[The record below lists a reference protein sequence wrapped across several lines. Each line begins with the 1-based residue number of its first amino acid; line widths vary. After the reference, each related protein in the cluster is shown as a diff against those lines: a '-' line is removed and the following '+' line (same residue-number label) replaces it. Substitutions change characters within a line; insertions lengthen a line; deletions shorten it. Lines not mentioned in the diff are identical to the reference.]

1 MKIWKRIMGIFLTL
15 ALILQ
20 CGQGIV
26 ISKAEAVSVTPA
38 SNSTNLEIIDLDCS
52 KNSSDCEYT
61 FKVKNNGASEIAKYI
76 VIIKCN
82 GWNERTLTIEGNG
95 LKAGAEQ
102 SHSSSFPS
110 SPYEGITTQSV
121 GIYECKSDA
130 RISNVNYAR
139 QQYGDATL
147 SFSIAP
153 IARCSYKFTFLNNEG
168 ALQEKT
174 GVAKS
179 SNVSIP
185 LTQGEKLNNGT
196 LLSYEITKTYSA
208 QPEYTAKPAGVTV
221 LGLPTFDTTT
231 YGGPFI
237 TPNVFGVGETDT
249 LKYTVNYDDGEGEK
263 TISFVASG
271 SGSGG
276 KFKMSDASWYN
287 NNIIVTKLEIT
298 ELVKLISDYSW
309 MKLALTADGSS
320 WTVTNTSSNNV
331 TQYVVNSTTYDGPLG
346 LNQTSTP
353 VALPA
358 AVNNTV
364 EVHLTDAKYVSIG
377 AMYPDVNAIWF
388 VPTTAQ
394 MSKIGGEGGNYQID
408 WAVANT
414 STEYRVNSFNL
425 SFHYRINGQDKYT
438 TLTVSDAVEAQGT
451 MGRPF
456 GILQAGDGSFEIVD
470 LTIQNVS
477 YTKDVDPAL
486 EHTDISGPTVATSS
500 LNYKTY
506 VTWSLVNFG
515 TYALQADGGTGPI
528 EWRVLEFDPANDL
541 IVLMANKALFSMAYE
556 PTMFGATWESSA
568 LRSYL
573 NKDFMN
579 DAFDAKQQTTI
590 LPVTLDNSGSGSS
603 HSLGGASTTDNVYV
617 LSVNEMNNPKY
628 GLYGGDTTNS
638 VIETRQFEATEATL
652 ANKNLTK
659 KKYAG
664 QTFVNY
670 FLRTPGY
677 YQYDVAGVAPNGLLS
692 ASGWRTYTKTAAVC
706 PVIQVRYSAAVAM
719 GGLTWK
725 GSVYK
730 QVPSGYNT
738 AAAKSVKA
746 TPTKKLKALSVG
758 DTKTVDSVTYEVTET
773 TNKSKTVAVAGIKKS
788 AKKVVI
794 PSTIKVNGATYKV
807 TKIKANAFKNAKNNL
822 KTITIKSKNIKTMN
836 KKAFNGLTKKTTVK
850 ISKAQYKKYKK
861 LIKNDKLTVKKL
873 S

>member
-1 MKIWKRIMGIFLTL
+1 MKISKRIMGIVLTL

-26 ISKAEAVSVTPA
+26 ISKAEAVSVTPS
-38 SNSTNLEIIDLDCS
+38 SNNPNLTMTDLDCS
-52 KNSSDCEYT
+52 IVGGNYVYSFNVS
-61 FKVKNNGASEIAKYI
+61 NNGTTAISQYKA
-76 VIIKCN
+76 IIQYTQ
-82 GWNERTLTIEGNG
+82 WGNTQPALVYTG
-95 LKAGAEQ
+95 VSLAAGATVPL
-102 SHSSSFPS
+102 SLPTPINS
-110 SPYEGITTQSV
+110 GISTASA

-130 RISNVNYAR
+130 RISNPNYATSPW
-139 QQYGDATL
+139 GDATL
-147 SFSIAP
+147 SFSIAST
-153 IARCSYKFTFLNNEG
+153 IARCSYKFTFINNDG

-174 GVAKS
+174 GVANG
-179 SNVSIP
+179 SNVSIK

-196 LLSYEITKTYSA
+196 LLSYEITGTYGA
-208 QPEYTAKPAGVTV
+208 TEYTAKPVGVTV
-221 LGLPTFDTTT
+221 SSANLPTVDLAP
-231 YGGPFI
+231 YNGGPFI
-237 TPNVFGVGETDT
+237 TPNAGGVGATDT
-249 LKYTVNYDDGEGEK
+249 LKYTVSYVDGEGPK
-263 TISFVASG
+263 TATFVA

-287 NNIIVTKLEIT
+287 DNIIITKWEIT
-298 ELVKLISDYSW
+298 ELVKLTSDYSW

-320 WTVTNTSSNNV
+320 WTVTNTSSNDV

-394 MSKIGGEGGNYQID
+394 MSKTGTGSYRIE

-414 STEYRVNSFNL
+414 STDYRVNSFNL
-425 SFHYRINGQDKYT
+425 SFHYKINGQDKYQ
-438 TLTVSDAVEAQGT
+438 TLTISDAVEAQGT
-451 MGRPF
+451 KSNGYVI
-456 GILQAGDGSFEIVD
+456 GTTDGSFEIVD

-486 EHTDISGPTVATSS
+486 EHTGISGPTVATSS

-528 EWRVLEFDPANDL
+528 EWRVLEYDKDNDL

-556 PTMFGATWESSA
+556 PTMFGATWESST
-568 LRSYL
+568 LRNYL

-579 DAFDAKQQTTI
+579 DAFDAKQQDTI
-590 LPVTLDNSGSGSS
+590 LQVTLDNSGSGSS
-603 HSLGGASTTDNVYV
+603 HSSGGASTTDKVYV
-617 LSVNEMNNPKY
+617 LSVNEMNNQKY

-692 ASGWRTYTKTAAVC
+692 TSGWRTYTKTAAVC

-773 TNKSKTVAVAGIKKS
+773 TNKSKTVAVAGVKKS
-788 AKKVVI
+788 AKQVVI

-807 TKIKANAFKNAKNNL
+807 TKIKANAFKNAKSKL
-822 KTITIKSKNIKTMN
+822 KSITIKSKHIKTMN
-836 KKAFNGLTKKTTVK
+836 KKAFDGLTDKTTVK
-850 ISKAQYKKYKK
+850 ISKGQYKKYKK
-861 LIKNDKLTVKKL
+861 LIKNNKLKVKKL